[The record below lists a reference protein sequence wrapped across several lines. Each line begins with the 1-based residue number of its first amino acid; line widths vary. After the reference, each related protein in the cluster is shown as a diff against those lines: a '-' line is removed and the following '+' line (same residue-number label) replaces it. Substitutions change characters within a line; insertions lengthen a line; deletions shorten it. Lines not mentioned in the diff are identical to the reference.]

1 MRFDRIKLYSGNRFL
16 RALEWTTLNI
26 SNDTKSFTNFEPFF
40 KKEKFLKM
48 SINWCQDVYRLVLTR
63 PHKLIESFSSVLYSS
78 FSNSYIFFY
87 WEKRQKQRRWGKVA
101 SPYNTILDFCLVF
114 NNVLYYHFFLRQIE
128 SNEQSRMYTIHNSLC
143 ASLKSRDRHGRIS
156 FFSLLYLFIC

>member
-16 RALEWTTLNI
+16 RALEWTTLKF

-40 KKEKFLKM
+40 KKKFLKM

-78 FSNSYIFFY
+78 FSNSYIFLLRKKAET
-87 WEKRQKQRRWGKVA
+87 EKVRESSITLQ
-101 SPYNTILDFCLVF
+101 YNTRFLFGFQQCFIL
-114 NNVLYYHFFLRQIE
+114 
-128 SNEQSRMYTIHNSLC
+128 
-143 ASLKSRDRHGRIS
+143 S
-156 FFSLLYLFIC
+156 FFSSTNRIKWTIQNVHNT

>member
-40 KKEKFLKM
+40 KKKFLKM

-78 FSNSYIFFY
+78 FSNSYIFFLLRKKAET
-87 WEKRQKQRRWGKVA
+87 EKVRESSITLQ
-101 SPYNTILDFCLVF
+101 YNTRFLFGFQQCFIL
-114 NNVLYYHFFLRQIE
+114 
-128 SNEQSRMYTIHNSLC
+128 
-143 ASLKSRDRHGRIS
+143 S
-156 FFSLLYLFIC
+156 FFSSTNRIKWTIQNVHNT